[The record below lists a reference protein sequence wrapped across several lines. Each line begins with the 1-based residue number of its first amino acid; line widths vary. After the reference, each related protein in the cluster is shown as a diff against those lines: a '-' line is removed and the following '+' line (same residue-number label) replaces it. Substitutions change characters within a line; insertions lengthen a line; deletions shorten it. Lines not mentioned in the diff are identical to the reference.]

1 MGMTYMRMTT
11 RSKRCLLVITL
22 MGLGALAYAQG
33 LRWIYLGEA
42 NVDGKVD
49 HDNISVGRD
58 EGSFRAIQLR
68 VEIAAIDFDRVV
80 VHYSNGE
87 PDRIPIRG
95 RIRAGGESRV
105 IDLQGARRNL
115 RSVEIWYSKENFGS
129 ARPKVR
135 LYGRR

>member
-1 MGMTYMRMTT
+1 MR
-11 RSKRCLLVITL
+11 KLVGLNQVLLNGLL
-22 MGLGALAYAQG
+22 MSVAVLAQAQG
-33 LRWIYLGEA
+33 PRWIYLGEA
-42 NVDGKVD
+42 NVDGNVD
-49 HDNISVGRD
+49 HDNIVVGRD

-105 IDLQGARRNL
+105 IDLQGNRRDL
-115 RSVEIWYSKENFGS
+115 RSVEIWYAKENFGS
-129 ARPKVR
+129 RRPKVR